1 MIDRSPISGGRW
13 RIAVQAH
20 QVVRDLDG
28 NVISNAMIEHVYQI
42 EDGLINSMG
51 IREM

>member
-1 MIDRSPISGGRW
+1 L
-13 RIAVQAH
+13 QAH

-28 NVISNAMIEHVYQI
+28 MMEHVYQI